1 MIYLRRFSTRDEA
14 QAAVF
19 AYIEAFYNRL
29 RPHSGIGWLA
39 PSDFASSFHS
49 NSAAWVSFYLFFYDL
64 IHFLAGFPV
73 LFFGKGATSADE
85 PNEKAIPS

>member
-19 AYIEAFYNRL
+19 AYIEAFYNRH

-49 NSAAWVSFYLFFYDL
+49 NSAA
-64 IHFLAGFPV
+64 
-73 LFFGKGATSADE
+73 
-85 PNEKAIPS
+85 